1 MWTLDLCKLKES
13 HRLQPVK
20 TKVKLNKKHTCSFT
34 HREREKERAR
44 ARERKRNI
52 ERKGREREK
61 AHIGVMKKQNCKEK
75 HTERIYKHS
84 HIRQIKQVK

>member
-1 MWTLDLCKLKES
+1 MDARSLQIERVSPITASENES
-13 HRLQPVK
+13 K
-20 TKVKLNKKHTCSFT
+20 TKQKAYLLIHTQRK
-34 HREREKERAR
+34 RERESASTREKEKY
-44 ARERKRNI
+44 RK
-52 ERKGREREK
+52 KGEREREK